1 MGTCNK
7 FYLYLFLLFFWSIGI
22 SHAKK
27 NDYKLNTINKV
38 LVRLYQAASI
48 PQIYKPKI
56 SLVKSSSIGAVYV
69 PGEHLIRV
77 EEKLYNICREFK
89 KDSLNALAFV
99 IAHELS
105 HAIQKHKKSNN
116 ESSNFLMTN
125 DVGTHKYL
133 EEREADLQGV
143 FICYLA
149 GYKPS
154 AVIKSLINSIYEK
167 YNLNRAHLNGYP
179 PKSERIKSSE
189 TVLEMAN
196 ELIQLYECA
205 NILVMHT
212 EYTLAELC
220 YRYIL
225 NRYQGAEIYNNLGL
239 VNVYLA
245 TQLYDEEK
253 DIYAYP
259 FELDVNSNLSKLQ
272 KARGPISEENK
283 VIRMRYLDRG
293 IELFKKALEINPEYS
308 IPAINLIC
316 ALNLRGEY
324 RDAINFFDKYTKSNK
339 LLEKEKLLKLKMA
352 VGISYALQQNSQ
364 SILYFNSII
373 KSSVSNLKIQ
383 AYYNID
389 VFNKCAFNAASSLP
403 CTQLETVQPPE
414 DVFLSLNDIKVKNC
428 VLDERNGGFRFLY
441 QIDDQLIRYQ
451 FQAPTGPVL
460 SIRRQMERSV
470 KKTNFKSLMDQA
482 IGNPNLFY
490 AQTTYGNYLYC
501 KQTELVYL
509 LDRKGDLK
517 EKITTKQF

>member
-1 MGTCNK
+1 MTQ
-7 FYLYLFLLFFWSIGI
+7 LY
-22 SHAKK
+22 
-27 NDYKLNTINKV
+27 
-38 LVRLYQAASI
+38 RAASI

-56 SLVKSSSIGAVYV
+56 ALVKGSSIGAVYV

-105 HAIQKHKKSNN
+105 HAIQKHRKSNN

-125 DVGTHKYL
+125 DIGTHKYQ

-154 AVIKSLINSIYEK
+154 AVIKSLIHSIYEK
-167 YNLNRAHLNGYP
+167 YNLNSAQLNGYP

-225 NRYQGAEIYNNLGL
+225 NKYQGAEIYNNLGL

-245 TQLYDEEK
+245 IQLYDEDK

-259 FELDVNSNLSKLQ
+259 FELDVNSNLSKLR
-272 KARGPISEENK
+272 KARGPISEEDK
-283 VIRMRYLDRG
+283 IIRKRYLDRG
-293 IELFKKALEINPEYS
+293 IELFRKALEINPDYS

-324 RDAINFFDKYTKSNK
+324 GDAINFFESFTKTNK
-339 LLEKEKLLKLKMA
+339 LVEKEKLLKLKMA

-364 SILYFNSII
+364 SLTYFNSVI
-373 KSSVSNLKIQ
+373 KSSVYSLKMQ
-383 AYYNID
+383 ANHNID
-389 VFNKCAFNAASSLP
+389 VFNKCAFKAVSSNP
-403 CTQLETVQPPE
+403 CTQLETVQPSD
-414 DVFLSLNDIKVKNC
+414 DVFLSLNDVKVKNC

-441 QIDDQLIRYQ
+441 QIDGQLIRYQ

-460 SIRRQMERSV
+460 SIRRQMERSA

-482 IGNPNLFY
+482 VGNPNLFY

-501 KQTELVYL
+501 KQTDLVYL
-509 LDRKGDLK
+509 LDRRGDLK
-517 EKITTKQF
+517 ERIMTKQF